1 MSSPYRSIS
10 KPRGEHRPDVNSD
23 RHSEMIKGHLRA
35 IMMKIAGDVPWLLE
49 VVGQGPHNWG
59 LELRRAFRPYPIS
72 DGIIKATF
80 RFFCDRVL
88 FTLGD
93 PEKAV
98 TDAMVEAEAA
108 KLAKHGLNGL
118 EIPTPMTEEERI
130 RSWRLEDFSSEEH
143 LREEHERDGRH
154 PIVQFEKL
162 IEQAA
167 DEARALGSGS
177 SVTRVGKAT

>member
-1 MSSPYRSIS
+1 MSSPYRSMT
-10 KPRGEHRPDVNSD
+10 KARGEHRSDAHSD
-23 RHSEMIKGHLRA
+23 RHVAMIAGQMRA
-35 IMMKIAGDVPWLLE
+35 IMTRIAGDVPWLLE

-72 DGIIKATF
+72 DGIIQASF
-80 RFFCDRVL
+80 RFFCDRVIAE
-88 FTLGD
+88 LGD

-98 TDAMVEAEAA
+98 TEGMIADEA
-108 KLAKHGLNGL
+108 KRLAKHGLDGL
-118 EIPTPMTEEERI
+118 EVPTPP
-130 RSWRLEDFSSEEH
+130 SVEDVARAWKMEDYSSEDH

-167 DEARALGSGS
+167 DEARALGSSAMTG
-177 SVTRVGKAT
+177 GKAT

>member
-1 MSSPYRSIS
+1 MSSSYRSIKS
-10 KPRGEHRPDVNSD
+10 ARGEHRPDVNSD
-23 RHSEMIKGHLRA
+23 RHVAMLSGHIRA

-72 DGIIKATF
+72 DGIIDATF
-80 RFFCDRVL
+80 RFFCDRVIVE
-88 FTLGD
+88 LGD
-93 PEKAV
+93 PEKAL
-98 TDAMVEAEAA
+98 TEAMISDEAK
-108 KLAKHGLNGL
+108 KLAKHGLDGL
-118 EIPTPMTEEERI
+118 EIKTPPTAEEITRA
-130 RSWRLEDFSSEEH
+130 WTLEDFSSEEH

-167 DEARALGSGS
+167 DEARTLGSGS
-177 SVTRVGKAT
+177 SVKRVGTTT

>member
-1 MSSPYRSIS
+1 MSSPYRSITS
-10 KPRGEHRPDVNSD
+10 LRGEHRPDVNSD
-23 RHSEMIKGHLRA
+23 RHVAMLKGHLRA
-35 IMMKIAGDVPWLLE
+35 IMMQIAGDVPWLLE

-59 LELRRAFRPYPIS
+59 LELRRAFSPYPVS
-72 DGIIKATF
+72 DGIIRATF
-80 RFFCDRVL
+80 RFFCDRVIAE
-88 FTLGD
+88 LGD

-98 TDAMVEAEAA
+98 TEGMIADEA
-108 KLAKHGLNGL
+108 KRLAKVGLDGL
-118 EIPTPMTEEERI
+118 ELKPPPTEEDITRA
-130 RSWRLEDFSSEEH
+130 WTMEDFSSEEH

-177 SVTRVGKAT
+177 SVTRVGKTT